1 LPLPAGIGD
10 VLTGVLVIPAAI
22 HVARQGRYWRG
33 VGIAWNVLGIADLII
48 ALAIGFVTLESGGRP
63 PSPVTG

>member
-10 VLTGVLVIPAAI
+10 VLTGVRAIPAAI

-33 VGIAWNVLGIADLII
+33 VGIAWNVLGIADLITGDRLRN
-48 ALAIGFVTLESGGRP
+48 AGIGWEAA
-63 PSPVTG
+63 